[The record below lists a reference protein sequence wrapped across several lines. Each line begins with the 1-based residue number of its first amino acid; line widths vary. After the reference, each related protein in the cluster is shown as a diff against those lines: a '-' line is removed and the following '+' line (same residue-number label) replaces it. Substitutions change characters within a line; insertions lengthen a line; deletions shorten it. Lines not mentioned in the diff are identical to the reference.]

1 MSETYWEIQ
10 SQTRTAAAQRR
21 SASIEQQQL
30 NFDKRKHA
38 GGSVSF
44 YNLSPKDRDGVLD
57 IASGIDAFWQILL
70 TSEDTGRDLVAFLD
84 SLALERTQIT
94 AKCNA
99 ARQVV
104 Q

>member
-1 MSETYWEIQ
+1 MSETCLESQ
-10 SQTRTAAAQRR
+10 SQTLTAAAQRR

-44 YNLSPKDRDGVLD
+44 YNLNPKDRDGVLD

-70 TSEDTGRDLVAFLD
+70 QSEDPGRDMVAYLD
-84 SLALERTQIT
+84 SLALERTQIN
-94 AKCNA
+94 AKCNSA
-99 ARQVV
+99 SEVAQ
-104 Q
+104 

>member
-1 MSETYWEIQ
+1 MTRC
-10 SQTRTAAAQRR
+10 QTQTVALRR
-21 SASIEQQQL
+21 SGKIKPNQL

-57 IASGIDAFWQILL
+57 IASGMDAFWQILL

-84 SLALERTQIT
+84 SLALERTQIS
-94 AKCNA
+94 AKHNA
-99 ARQVV
+99 ASGVV